1 MIPHLGALTKLT
13 PLGYVVLAF
22 GCPPCN
28 TCVGVVQCSDT
39 HVTPP
44 AACFG
49 QLPRGVLQ
57 DHSSDKL
64 VELCFSCSGEE
75 INYFLCCC
83 DFPSIDLRSSEAALI
98 MLSSLVL
105 LVLVA
110 LPPSVRS
117 VSVKRILEVEPPKE
131 GGKEV
136 IDHLV
141 EVDEGESVLLQ
152 AATYPL
158 SGQLESMTWSMRGRE
173 IFRCRVL
180 RTFSFS

>member
-1 MIPHLGALTKLT
+1 
-13 PLGYVVLAF
+13 
-22 GCPPCN
+22 
-28 TCVGVVQCSDT
+28 
-39 HVTPP
+39 
-44 AACFG
+44 
-49 QLPRGVLQ
+49 
-57 DHSSDKL
+57 
-64 VELCFSCSGEE
+64 
-75 INYFLCCC
+75 
-83 DFPSIDLRSSEAALI
+83 

-117 VSVKRILEVEPPKE
+117 VSVKRILEVEAPKE

-136 IDHLV
+136 IDHVV

-158 SGQLESMTWSMRGRE
+158 SGQLESMSWSRRGRE
-173 IFRCRVL
+173 IFRCCVL

>member
-1 MIPHLGALTKLT
+1 
-13 PLGYVVLAF
+13 
-22 GCPPCN
+22 
-28 TCVGVVQCSDT
+28 
-39 HVTPP
+39 
-44 AACFG
+44 
-49 QLPRGVLQ
+49 
-57 DHSSDKL
+57 
-64 VELCFSCSGEE
+64 
-75 INYFLCCC
+75 
-83 DFPSIDLRSSEAALI
+83 

-117 VSVKRILEVEPPKE
+117 VSVKRRLEVEPPKE

-136 IDHLV
+136 IDPVV

-158 SGQLESMTWSMRGRE
+158 SGQLESMSWSRRGRE
-173 IFRCRVL
+173 IFRCSVL